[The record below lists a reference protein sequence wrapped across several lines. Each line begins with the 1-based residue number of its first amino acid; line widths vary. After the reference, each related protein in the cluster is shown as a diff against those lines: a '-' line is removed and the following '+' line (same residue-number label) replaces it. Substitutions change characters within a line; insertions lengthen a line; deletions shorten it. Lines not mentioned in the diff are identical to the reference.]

1 MPGQHLTP
9 RCEMLSTTHSFRST
23 TSNSS
28 HAQLYFLR
36 LPPQHFPQQLFQ
48 HLIHIHPCHK
58 FHRGLCAPKQCSAH
72 VGSAEFTRLLVVCRY
87 QFIYCLNVV
96 ADIIY
101 LFMSL
106 ISIYSGIMK
115 ICSCQRPTIW
125 ELWKSVHVND
135 SQFGK
140 EEGVPNDGSQ
150 INRSR
155 KMVEPR
161 RNWLTTTMP
170 TPQPYWQL
178 TPQT

>member
-1 MPGQHLTP
+1 MWSVVSYA
-9 RCEMLSTTHSFRST
+9 RT
-23 TSNSS
+23 TSHTKVWDVVHDAFIQVNNK
-28 HAQLYFLR
+28 QYLYR
-36 LPPQHFPQQLFQ
+36 LPPQHFPQQLIQ

-58 FHRGLCAPKQCSAH
+58 CHRGLCAPKQCSAH
-72 VGSAEFTRLLVVCRY
+72 VGSAECTRLLVVSRY

-155 KMVEPR
+155 KVVEP
-161 RNWLTTTMP
+161 
-170 TPQPYWQL
+170 PYHSNTDNTQSHWHL
-178 TPQT
+178 

>member
-1 MPGQHLTP
+1 MWSVVSYA
-9 RCEMLSTTHSFRST
+9 RT
-23 TSNSS
+23 TSHTKVWDVVHDAFIQVNNK
-28 HAQLYFLR
+28 QYLYR
-36 LPPQHFPQQLFQ
+36 LPHQHFPQQLIQ

-58 FHRGLCAPKQCSAH
+58 YHRGLCAPKQCSAH
-72 VGSAEFTRLLVVCRY
+72 VGSAECTRLLVVSRY

-155 KMVEPR
+155 KVVPPR
-161 RNWLTTTMP
+161 HL
-170 TPQPYWQL
+170 
-178 TPQT
+178 

>member
-1 MPGQHLTP
+1 MWSVVSYA
-9 RCEMLSTTHSFRST
+9 RT
-23 TSNSS
+23 TSHTKVWDVVHDAFIQVNNK
-28 HAQLYFLR
+28 QYLNR
-36 LPPQHFPQQLFQ
+36 LPPQHFPQQLIQ

-58 FHRGLCAPKQCSAH
+58 YHRGLCAPKQCSAH
-72 VGSAEFTRLLVVCRY
+72 VGSAECTRLLVVSRY

-150 INRSR
+150 INCSR
-155 KMVEPR
+155 KMVEP
-161 RNWLTTTMP
+161 
-170 TPQPYWQL
+170 YWEERSR
-178 TPQT
+178 